1 MNLCCVFMCYV
12 FGFSVFWFGLEVLC
26 SFWTRASVPT
36 FDMIFGNN
44 HLDGV
49 LMVQKSR
56 KKTNSICVKA
66 LVRLEPSI
74 CGATVFFS
82 LLWC

>member
-1 MNLCCVFMCYV
+1 MDLCCAFMCYV

-56 KKTNSICVKA
+56 KKQIRFV
-66 LVRLEPSI
+66 
-74 CGATVFFS
+74 
-82 LLWC
+82 